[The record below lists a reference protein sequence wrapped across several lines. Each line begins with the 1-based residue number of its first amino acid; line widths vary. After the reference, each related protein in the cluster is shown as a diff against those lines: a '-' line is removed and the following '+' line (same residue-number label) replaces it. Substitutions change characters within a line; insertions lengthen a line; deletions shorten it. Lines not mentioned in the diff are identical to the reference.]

1 MWQVLSNI
9 KTVMKWTSC
18 IVAVVFAWFILLWN
32 LLHFAC
38 WTSLLMVNFAY
49 DDCRDWNH
57 DCKIKEKERMS
68 GEGLKAGKQEE
79 EKYNYLFRI
88 MPMNCIQYVF
98 ILVKKKCLWVP
109 VSVCGLMAWSKSNY
123 FPQDSTSRCQF
134 ILAIGSLMCCC
145 CRVTAIQCVTMIND
159 SGHGFGDGGL

>member
-1 MWQVLSNI
+1 
-9 KTVMKWTSC
+9 
-18 IVAVVFAWFILLWN
+18 
-32 LLHFAC
+32 
-38 WTSLLMVNFAY
+38 MVNFAY

-109 VSVCGLMAWSKSNY
+109 VSVCGLMA
-123 FPQDSTSRCQF
+123 
-134 ILAIGSLMCCC
+134 
-145 CRVTAIQCVTMIND
+145 
-159 SGHGFGDGGL
+159 